1 MRQSKQHAS
10 AASQLTS
17 RQRQRITAL
26 QNTHQ
31 HAHALPPQSRHRP
44 NHTRRTAMPY
54 LASLLTIAGIYL
66 AVLASPGP
74 NFFILSQLALDGR
87 QREARQVVLGLT
99 TGSVFW
105 VVLALAGLSTLL
117 SQHPWLATGVQL
129 VGAAYLVWYG
139 AGLLRAALQPASNPT
154 AVAPPA
160 RTPYPS
166 GWAAYRT
173 GLLTGVTNP
182 KGAAF
187 WTSAFAA
194 LLPTAAPS
202 WFYIATVVLVTAMSL
217 GWHWGI
223 TVVFGVPSLRAGYL
237 RIARGVDGVAGVAL
251 VALGLQR
258 MVSR

>member
-1 MRQSKQHAS
+1 
-10 AASQLTS
+10 
-17 RQRQRITAL
+17 
-26 QNTHQ
+26 
-31 HAHALPPQSRHRP
+31 
-44 NHTRRTAMPY
+44 MPY

-154 AVAPPA
+154 AVALTG
-160 RTPYPS
+160 TPYPS

-173 GLLTGVTNP
+173 GLLTGVTIP

-223 TVVFGVPSLRAGYL
+223 TVVFGVPSLRAAYL